1 VLVVDDEPQIL
12 RALRINLRV
21 RDYDVHV
28 AATGTEA
35 LEVASR
41 HPPDLV
47 ILDLGLPDLDGVEVI
62 QGLRGWTKA
71 PIIVLSGRADS
82 TDKVEALDAGA
93 DDYITKPFGVEE
105 LLARM
110 RAVVRRIGGAEDQP
124 RIALGDLVVDLA
136 AKRVTRRA
144 PVPAGGTATEPD
156 DIRLTPTEW
165 HLLEV
170 LLRNPG
176 KLLSRNQLLTEV
188 WGPGYADA
196 TGNLRLYMAQLRRKL
211 EPDPAR
217 PRWLITEP
225 GMGYRYQPSP
235 EELPR
240 EGLAVT
246 GEGAGRAAVGQG
258 DRPDD
263 AGRGLREGAASGMR
277 LVMRLTGT
285 DRVDQDAVPAQLAGE

>member
-1 VLVVDDEPQIL
+1 MTRVLVVDDEPQIL

-21 RDYDVHV
+21 REYQVDV

-35 LEVASR
+35 LEMAGR

-93 DDYITKPFGVEE
+93 DDYVTKPFGVEE

-110 RAVVRRIGGAEDQP
+110 RAAVRRTGGAEDLPKIQ
-124 RIALGDLVVDLA
+124 LGRLLVDLA
-136 AKRVTRRA
+136 AKRVTRQA
-144 PVPAGGTATEPD
+144 PVPVTSGEASDEASD

-217 PRWLITEP
+217 PRWFITEP
-225 GMGYRYQPSP
+225 GMGYRYQPP
-235 EELPR
+235 DQGER
-240 EGLAVT
+240 MAQVRT
-246 GEGAGRAAVGQG
+246 GIAEMNERPAGSDENQR
-258 DRPDD
+258 
-263 AGRGLREGAASGMR
+263 
-277 LVMRLTGT
+277 
-285 DRVDQDAVPAQLAGE
+285 